1 MSNLDI
7 KTHKFILEEADTIN
21 PLLARLNRLNRP
33 PVTIN
38 HEVTRWSWFVGRLEQ
53 GVITSLD
60 EYIGY
65 LETRDLLAQI
75 IEIVP
80 ASAREKLVPF
90 IEEWDKRFEEATI
103 EIGRPVS
110 PGENRQKWW
119 TRIPKNTHENLQA
132 DLRAKKLS

>member
-7 KTHKFILEEADTIN
+7 KTHKFILEDADTIN
-21 PLLARLNRLNRP
+21 PLLQRLNRLDRP

-53 GVITSLD
+53 GLIVTLD
-60 EYIGY
+60 EFIGY
-65 LETRDLLAQI
+65 LETRDLLAKI

-110 PGENRQKWW
+110 PGENRPKWW
-119 TRIPKNTHENLQA
+119 TRIPKNAHENLQTE
-132 DLRAKKLS
+132 LRAKKLG